1 MNPATTTARQ
11 VYDAQPAAYAN
22 APVATHTT
30 TTTARPTELE
40 QNVNVV
46 TPRDRVRWG
55 PIVAGLLA
63 ALATFVLL
71 TILGS
76 AIGATTLSVNGNA
89 PPPGAGGREYGIAA
103 GIWGAISA
111 LLSFF
116 IGGYIAAKASA
127 VGGSGNGWLNGS
139 MVFLSGLF
147 LIIWLASQG
156 AGGLFGALG
165 TNLGDLINLGQN
177 TAAQNPGAAQQA
189 GQAAQ
194 NAAAQA
200 QAAAND
206 PNVRNAAV
214 DGARNGLWW
223 SFVSILAGL
232 LAAGLGGVVGHRSE
246 REVWRENAGTG
257 R

>member
-1 MNPATTTARQ
+1 MSTIRQ
-11 VYDAQPAAYAN
+11 PQPQA
-22 APVATHTT
+22 VRTT
-30 TTTARPTELE
+30 TTTAPMQPTEIE

-46 TPRDRVRWG
+46 SPRDRVRWG
-55 PIVAGLLA
+55 PILAGLLA

-71 TILGS
+71 SILGS
-76 AIGATTLSVNGNA
+76 AIGATTLSANGNA

-103 GIWGAISA
+103 GLWGALSA

-116 IGGYIAAKASA
+116 IGGYIAAKSSA

-165 TNLGDLINLGQN
+165 TNLTDLINLGRSTGVVNSGTPQ
-177 TAAQNPGAAQQA
+177 AAGQVA
-189 GQAAQ
+189 GQAAA
-194 NAAAQA
+194 NA

-206 PNVRNAAV
+206 PNTRNAV
-214 DGARNGLWW
+214 VEGARNGLWW
-223 SFVSILAGL
+223 SFISILAGL
-232 LAAGLGGVVGHRSE
+232 LASGLGGLVGHRGE
-246 REVWRENAGTG
+246 REVWRETANAG

>member
-1 MNPATTTARQ
+1 MASVPQPRTVRTTTA
-11 VYDAQPAAYAN
+11 
-22 APVATHTT
+22 TL
-30 TTTARPTELE
+30 PTEIE

-89 PPPGAGGREYGIAA
+89 PPAGAGGREYGIAA
-103 GIWGAISA
+103 GIWGAVSA

-116 IGGYIAAKASA
+116 VGGYMAAKASA

-139 MVFLSGLF
+139 MVFLSGLL

-177 TAAQNPGAAQQA
+177 TAAQNSGAAQQA
-189 GQAAQ
+189 GQAASQ
-194 NAAAQA
+194 AAANA

-214 DGARNGLWW
+214 TGARNGLWW

-232 LAAGLGGVVGHRSE
+232 LASGLGGVVGHRSE
-246 REVWRENAGTG
+246 REIWRETASTG

>member
-1 MNPATTTARQ
+1 MNPAATTARQ
-11 VYDAQPAAYAN
+11 VYESQPAYAPT
-22 APVATHTT
+22 PVATHTT
-30 TTTARPTELE
+30 TTTSRPTEVE

-63 ALATFVLL
+63 ALGTFVLL
-71 TILGS
+71 SILGS

-89 PPPGAGGREYGIAA
+89 PPAGATGRDYGIAA

-165 TNLGDLINLGQN
+165 TNLGDLINLGRN
-177 TAAQNPGAAQQA
+177 TGAINPGTAQQA
-189 GQAAQ
+189 GQAANQ
-194 NAAAQA
+194 AAAQA

-206 PNVRNAAV
+206 PNVRNAVV

-223 SFVSILAGL
+223 SFISILAGL
-232 LAAGLGGVVGHRSE
+232 LASGLGGVFGHRSE
-246 REVWRENAGTG
+246 RELWRETAGTG